1 MSNRED
7 AADRE
12 LKKLLAAIADEEV
25 PESSPEFYAHE
36 MERVLQRKKELE
48 AEAALQESSVSVK
61 DNTEIGPDEQ
71 SDNKNT
77 VATSDNPRE
86 EKSRPDLQL
95 VSDQYSKPHGLPTD
109 RSRNKRMRNTWR
121 SLIAIAAMFVFLI
134 GGTVLTRGKLR
145 TPVNIGQP
153 GGQITVV
160 DFPGGQS
167 IDPGKDRQDTSQL
180 TGTEDAGSFLEDM
193 WLFLKAS
200 LPYLGGTAII
210 VAGGYVVLKA
220 TKRKDK
226 LELSQ

>member
-1 MSNRED
+1 MSNREGV
-7 AADRE
+7 ADRE

-48 AEAALQESSVSVK
+48 AEAALQKEK
-61 DNTEIGPDEQ
+61 
-71 SDNKNT
+71 
-77 VATSDNPRE
+77 AT
-86 EKSRPDLQL
+86 PDLKL
-95 VSDQYSKPHGLPTD
+95 VSDKHSNPPELRVD
-109 RSRNKRMRNTWR
+109 RKREKRMRNTWR

-160 DFPGGQS
+160 DLPGSQS

-180 TGTEDAGSFLEDM
+180 TGTENAGSFLEDM
-193 WLFLKAS
+193 WLFLLAS

-210 VAGGYVVLKA
+210 VAGGYVVLKT

-226 LELSQ
+226 SNE

>member
-48 AEAALQESSVSVK
+48 AEAALQKEK
-61 DNTEIGPDEQ
+61 
-71 SDNKNT
+71 
-77 VATSDNPRE
+77 AT
-86 EKSRPDLQL
+86 PDLKL
-95 VSDQYSKPHGLPTD
+95 VSDKNSNPPELQVD
-109 RSRNKRMRNTWR
+109 RKREKRMRNTWR

-145 TPVNIGQP
+145 APVNIGQP

-180 TGTEDAGSFLEDM
+180 TGTGDAGSFLEDM
-193 WLFLKAS
+193 WLFLLTS

-210 VAGGYVVLKA
+210 VAGGYVVLKT

-226 LELSQ
+226 SNE

>member
-48 AEAALQESSVSVK
+48 AEAALQKEK
-61 DNTEIGPDEQ
+61 
-71 SDNKNT
+71 
-77 VATSDNPRE
+77 AT
-86 EKSRPDLQL
+86 PDLKL
-95 VSDQYSKPHGLPTD
+95 VSDKNSNPPELRVD
-109 RSRNKRMRNTWR
+109 RKREKRMRNTWR

-193 WLFLKAS
+193 WLFLLAS
-200 LPYLGGTAII
+200 LPYLGGAAIL
-210 VAGGYVVLKA
+210 VGGGYVVVKN
-220 TKRKDK
+220 TRSKNKSDK
-226 LELSQ
+226 